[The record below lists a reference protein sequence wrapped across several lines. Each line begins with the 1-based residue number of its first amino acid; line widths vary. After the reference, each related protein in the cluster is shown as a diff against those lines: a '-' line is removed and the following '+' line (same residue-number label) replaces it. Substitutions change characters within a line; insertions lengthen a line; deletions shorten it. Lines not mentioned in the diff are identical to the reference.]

1 MLQRELFPAAEIK
14 RSQPDIGDWPGA
26 S

>member
-14 RSQPDIGDWPGA
+14 RSQPDIRRLA
-26 S
+26 RR